1 MIRNKSKYNSVKD
14 TILSDRN
21 SGFKNTAYAVAELID
36 NSIQSALRIEQKNF
50 EVTLI
55 VVEEKQIVGNRN
67 YNRISE
73 IHVFD
78 QAEGMNEE
86 VLGEALSKGKSKNKN
101 DKGFGR
107 MGRYG
112 FGLYMSSISKVYA
125 KHDENYMPE
134 SIKKELEQNN
144 QWKKIYK

>member
-112 FGLYMSSISKVYA
+112 FGLYMSSISQCRKTEIHSWQ
-125 KHDENYMPE
+125 K
-134 SIKKELEQNN
+134 NN
-144 QWKKIYK
+144 ILKSWRI